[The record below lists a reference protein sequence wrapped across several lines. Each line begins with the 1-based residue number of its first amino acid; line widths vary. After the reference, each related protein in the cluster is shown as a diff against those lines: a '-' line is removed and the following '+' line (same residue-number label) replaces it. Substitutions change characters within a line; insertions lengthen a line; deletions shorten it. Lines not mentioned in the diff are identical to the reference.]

1 MFKIKIIDVPAVID
15 YIKNVIWAQRNIR
28 KHTSEATFFH
38 SMLPVKKALLS
49 LNYKVLENTDLKNTI
64 LFCLNIRRNTQNREG
79 ETYENK

>member
-1 MFKIKIIDVPAVID
+1 MFKIKLIDVPAVID

-49 LNYKVLENTDLKNTI
+49 LNYKVL
-64 LFCLNIRRNTQNREG
+64 
-79 ETYENK
+79 